1 MWKLSPAS
9 DDLLKWYIDTMCEGL
24 KNRIKN
30 KRDSHGNLIINN
42 AIRQILIP
50 LNPDGSDDE
59 TIIKQLLTEKPDTLY
74 ALNDNLMKCIIKGY
88 NDREFDTYL
97 KAKRKTKNRTKIE
110 SYLYKKYN
118 DILKRLQEVFDYNG
132 QLASNKEKAYHLTI
146 GQGHNTCTYC
156 NRQYTITIFESDEN
170 NHTLGITRPQLDHWF
185 SKELYPLM
193 SLSLYNLIPS
203 CSICNSSVKG
213 TDIYRLN
220 THVHPYLDTTPDEP
234 SFRFSY
240 KLNKN
245 KQYEVV
251 IEGLTD
257 TKEKNMVKSLK
268 LEEIYKYHGEIEVKD
283 ILQYNYQYSDA
294 YLKTLLK
301 GLLKHYKLSK
311 ADIYRMLFGT
321 ELETSKN
328 LNRPLSKLKRD
339 ILTEIGI
346 LKDGKF

>member
-1 MWKLSPAS
+1 MWKLNPAT
-9 DDLLKWYIDTMCEGL
+9 DKLVKWYVDTMCKAL
-24 KNRIKN
+24 MNRIKT
-30 KRDSHGNLIINN
+30 KTDSNGNLIINN
-42 AIRQILIP
+42 IISKILIP
-50 LNPDGSDDE
+50 LKPDGTDDD
-59 TIIKQLLTEKPDTLY
+59 TIIKKLLIEKPKALYTLN
-74 ALNDNLMKCIIKGY
+74 NDLMRLIINGY
-88 NDREFDTYL
+88 DDSEFEDYL
-97 KAKRKTKNRTKIE
+97 KAKRKTHNRTITE
-110 SYLYKKYN
+110 TILYNKYN
-118 DILKRLQEVFDYNG
+118 DILGKLLDVFDYQG
-132 QLASNKEKAYHLTI
+132 QLANNKDRAYHLTI

-156 NRQYTITIFESDEN
+156 NRQYTITIMKDDGN
-170 NHTLGITRPQLDHWF
+170 NHTSGIARPQLDHWF

-213 TDIYRLN
+213 SDIYRLD

-245 KQYEVV
+245 KQYVV
-251 IEGLTD
+251 TIEGLTD

-283 ILQYNYQYSDA
+283 ILLYNYQYSDA
-294 YLKTLLK
+294 YLKTLLE

-311 ADIYRMLFGT
+311 ADVYRILFGT
-321 ELETSKN
+321 ELEISKN